1 LSERERLD
9 VLVVGRGLAASRERA
24 RALIL
29 AGHVRVAGSVVTK
42 AGTPVAADAVI
53 DLLQPDHPYV
63 SRGGVKLAH
72 ALDAFGIDPVGST
85 ALDVGAS
92 TGGFTDVLLRRGA
105 RHVVALDVGYGQID
119 WSLRIDPRVT
129 VLERVNARAVTADRL
144 PVDFRVFD
152 LVTMDLSFISLKQVL
167 PAVTPLLKPGGSL
180 VALVKPQ
187 FEAGRREVGKG
198 GLVSDPAVQARVVED
213 VAGAA
218 DTLGLSRVATIES
231 PITGAEGNREFFLH
245 LRRP

>member
-1 LSERERLD
+1 LSRRERLD
-9 VLVVGRGLAASRERA
+9 VLVVERGHAASRERA

-29 AGHVRVAGSVVTK
+29 AGHVRVGGSVVTK
-42 AGTPVAADAVI
+42 AGTPVPADAVI

-105 RHVVALDVGYGQID
+105 RHVVALDVGHGQID
-119 WSLRIDPRVT
+119 WSLRTDPRVT
-129 VLERVNARAVTADRL
+129 VLEHVNARAVTADRL
-144 PVDFRVFD
+144 PVEFRAFD

-167 PAVTPLLKPGGSL
+167 PAVAPLLKPGASL

-187 FEAGRREVGKG
+187 FEAGRHEVGKG
-198 GLVSDPAVQARVVED
+198 GIVSDPAVQARVVED

-245 LRRP
+245 LRRA